1 MDLVMFRTYDDAGG
15 GTNGDL
21 YLRICH
27 TIELPWLEN
36 ARGRSCIPEGRYE
49 LLPRTTAKHKDHLL
63 VWAVP
68 GRDGILIHPAN
79 NALKEL
85 QGCIA
90 PVTTL
95 TGPGLGLESRAANEK
110 LKAYVAPAFQQGEH
124 VFLTIKEQFV

>member
-1 MDLVMFRTYDDAGG
+1 MELVLFRTYDTLGG

-27 TIELPWLEN
+27 TIELPWLNN
-36 ARGRSCIPEGRYE
+36 ARNRSCIPEGRYE
-49 LLPRTTAKHKDHLL
+49 LMPRSTAKHKDHLL
-63 VWAVP
+63 VIGVR

-90 PVTTL
+90 PVTKL
-95 TGPGLGLESRAANEK
+95 SGAGHGLESRAANER
-110 LKAYVAPAFQQGEH
+110 LKAYVASAFERSEE
-124 VFLTIKEQFV
+124 VFLTIKEQFK